1 MKTTREI
8 QESIDNLAI
17 EGQAIYDAARSA
29 NRELTDEES
38 ARFDEITDKLVPQ
51 LRKDLSEAEQRE
63 AKIKQLSVAKHREQ
77 RAAELGGIVDDG
89 LQRNATLPLTGHA
102 GNDGASQDC
111 RVYTKVAKLKAFKSD
126 RDAYNAGQWLKA
138 IIGREFN
145 RQDIEAEQHCQ
156 KLGWR
161 ITNAGTE
168 GTGSLGGYLV
178 PAPLSQTIIDVRE
191 SVGIMRQL
199 LNVMPMTSDTLT
211 VSKRSGGLTVYGGGE
226 APSSDMTSSDK
237 SWKQVKLVADKRY
250 VVHQISQEL
259 TDDAIINVVDD
270 AMMEMGYALALAE
283 DTEAISGDGTS
294 TYRGVTGIVNAIG
307 SAGVYTAGTGDDTW
321 GELDITDFTGTMGKL
336 PSKFWNGALSWVC
349 SSAFYHTV
357 MLRVL
362 AQAGG
367 NTLSI
372 LQAGDGNGMARF
384 MGYPVYFTDRLP
396 TATQAST
403 KHAYFGNWRELGILG
418 DRGGVRVAR
427 SDDFAFLR
435 DLTTIKA
442 TTRYD
447 IVLHEPG
454 DSSNAGAVV
463 ALATNS

>member
-1 MKTTREI
+1 MKSSREI
-8 QESIDNLAI
+8 QEEIDALAV
-17 EGQAIYDAARSA
+17 EGKAIADAAKA
-29 NRELTDEES
+29 TGRELTSEES
-38 ARFDEITDKLVPQ
+38 ERITDIVDTLIPQ
-51 LRKDLSEAEQRE
+51 QKKDLANAKGREEQQRKL
-63 AKIKQLSVAKHREQ
+63 AADLALQSKVSSLSDTVEN
-77 RAAELGGIVDDG
+77 G
-89 LQRNATLPLTGHA
+89 LQRNAVAPIGM
-102 GNDGASQDC
+102 QVE
-111 RVYTKVAKLKAFKSD
+111 REPQVYNRIARLQAFKSD
-126 RDAYNAGQWLKA
+126 RDAYNAGMFLRA
-138 IIGREFN
+138 VVGREYN
-145 RQDIEAEQHCQ
+145 RNDIQAEQHCQ

-168 GTGSLGGYLV
+168 GSGSAGGYLV
-178 PAPLSQTIIDVRE
+178 PTPLSQTIVDVRE
-191 SVGIMRQL
+191 SVGVMRRL

-211 VSKRSGGLTVYGGGE
+211 VAKRSGGLTVYGGGE
-226 APSSDMTSSDK
+226 APSADMTASDK

-250 VVHQISQEL
+250 VVHQLSQEL

-270 AMMEMGYALALAE
+270 AVMEMGYALALAE

-307 SAGVYTAGTGDDTW
+307 SAGVYTAGSGDDTW
-321 GELDITDFTGTMGKL
+321 GELAMVDFTGTMGKL
-336 PSKFWNGALSWVC
+336 PSKFWNGQLSWVC

-362 AQAGG
+362 AEAGG
-367 NTLSI
+367 NTIST
-372 LQAGDGNGMARF
+372 LQAGDAGARF

-396 TATQAST
+396 TATAAST
-403 KHAYFGNWRELGILG
+403 KHAYFGNWRELGMIG
-418 DRGGVRVAR
+418 DRGAVRVAR

-442 TTRYD
+442 TSRYD

-463 ALATNS
+463 ALSTNS